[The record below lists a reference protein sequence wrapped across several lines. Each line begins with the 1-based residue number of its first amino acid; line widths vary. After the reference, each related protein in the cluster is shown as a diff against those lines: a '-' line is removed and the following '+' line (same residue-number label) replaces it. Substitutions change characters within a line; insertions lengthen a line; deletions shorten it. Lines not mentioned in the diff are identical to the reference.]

1 MDRCAEI
8 PSTETDWKIAF
19 AMQEF
24 AMTAAEQKSL
34 VSEADYLAGELA
46 STTKHEYLGGVIH
59 AMAGAGNLHNDIAI
73 NVTSTL
79 HANLRGKPCRTCN
92 SDTKIRVRLPSQVR
106 YYYPDAS
113 VVCRPNPADD
123 SYQDEPVVIVEV
135 LSPSTRRV
143 DLTEKKD
150 AYLTIPSLMAYL
162 LVEQDQPAVEV
173 FRRGPQGFVAE
184 LYRGLDAVVPLPEV
198 GAELALK
205 DVYERIHFPSIDG

>member
-1 MDRCAEI
+1 
-8 PSTETDWKIAF
+8 
-19 AMQEF
+19 
-24 AMTAAEQKSL
+24 MTAAEQRDLISQ
-34 VSEADYLAGELA
+34 ADYLAGELT
-46 STTKHEYLGGVIH
+46 STTKHEYLGGVVH

-79 HANLRGKPCRTCN
+79 HAKLKGKPCRPCN

-113 VVCRPNPADD
+113 IVCRPNPAED
-123 SYQDEPVVIVEV
+123 SFQDEPVVIVEV

-162 LVEQDQPAVEV
+162 LVEQNQAAAEL
-173 FRRGPQGFVAE
+173 FRRTSQGFVSE
-184 LYRGLDAVVPLPEV
+184 LYRGLDAVVRLPEV
-198 GAELALK
+198 GIELSLA
-205 DVYERIHFPSIDG
+205 DVYERISFPLAGE